1 MTIKSETRHGYRLD
15 GVWVELVNCP
25 IRGSHHALQQT
36 AEAWLQYARE
46 TYGDVTAFTTAWDEF
61 GRVTHNV
68 EFSQEALGVATG
80 NCKGTAN

>member
-1 MTIKSETRHGYRLD
+1 MTIKSETRHGYRLN

-46 TYGDVTAFTTAWDEF
+46 TYGDVTAFCTEWDDF
-61 GRVTHNV
+61 GRVSHHA
-68 EFSQEALGVATG
+68 EFA
-80 NCKGTAN
+80 KGTGEATDVYNKPA